1 VDSLEIRL
9 TEARAGY
16 LDKLGITGDLQT
28 DIIDKIEGWGD
39 LSRIANIDTSGL
51 SSLGETMDTIS
62 RAVDSAIADINRV
75 AAMNDELKGPGVMAV
90 AIESISGRVAIIAE
104 KLGEISQVQG
114 LKIDEVYKNFEE
126 QSIDVDYLKNKIMEI
141 KAMVEV
147 QKDINEAEGDEPIV
161 KSWLEFKK

>member
-1 VDSLEIRL
+1 
-9 TEARAGY
+9 
-16 LDKLGITGDLQT
+16 
-28 DIIDKIEGWGD
+28 
-39 LSRIANIDTSGL
+39 
-51 SSLGETMDTIS
+51 
-62 RAVDSAIADINRV
+62 
-75 AAMNDELKGPGVMAV
+75 MNDELKGPGVMAV